1 MNSVQTDNSNL
12 LAKVNLRIAH
22 LPQKSKINVLDAYHG
37 EGIIWKYISEKVKSD
52 IQITAIERK
61 PITDDLVLQGD
72 NRKILPS
79 LYLEKFDII
88 DLDAYGVPFD
98 QLEYIFN
105 YDRKKMIHH
114 GIFVTFIQSVY
125 GRLPVAML
133 KKLGYS
139 KKMVEKVPSI
149 FNRNGIEK
157 FKSYLAMRG
166 VDRIFIKSQ
175 REKHYL
181 YFMT

>member
-37 EGIIWKYISEKVKSD
+37 EGIIWKYISEKSKSD
-52 IQITAIERK
+52 IQVTAIEKK
-61 PITDDLVLQGD
+61 PITDDIVLQGD

-79 LYLEKFDII
+79 LSLKKFDII
-88 DLDAYGVPFD
+88 DLDAYGVPFY

-105 YDRKKMIHH
+105 YDHKKKIHH

-133 KKLGYS
+133 EKIGYS
-139 KKMVEKVPSI
+139 KKMVEKVPSL
-149 FNRNGIEK
+149 FDRNGIEK

-166 VDRIFIKSQ
+166 VTRIFIKTQ
-175 REKHYL
+175 GKKHYL
-181 YFMT
+181 YFET